1 MKNKFAIF
9 INSSDNTNDIA
20 NIFVIFF
27 EKFIKNIDIK
37 IFVGTNNL
45 VPSFKDCEVIPIKVN
60 KSNWKKETIEQISII
75 KREYEEIEYIIPIL
89 DDFAFIKEFD
99 FKNLSSLFKLVY
111 DENLFYLRLKKI
123 EESIFTPKKKIK
135 FHNQRKELIE
145 IRNNHPY
152 YSSLQ
157 VAIWNISHYMATL
170 QKCENIWKFEKINLN
185 IKHYSVCK
193 SLLTYI
199 HIVEKGE
206 WDYDAKTICKK
217 YIKLNLS
224 NFNNRQFKKHF
235 LKKIIFKIKKILFP
249 VIGYH
254 LTRNK

>member
-20 NIFVIFF
+20 NLFVIFF
-27 EKFIKNIDIK
+27 EKFIKNVDIK
-37 IFVGTNNL
+37 IFIGTNKL
-45 VPSFKDCEVIPIKVN
+45 VPNFKNSKVIPVKVN
-60 KSNWKKETIEQISII
+60 ESNWKQETIEQISII
-75 KREYEEIEYIIPIL
+75 KKEYKEIEYIIPIL
-89 DDFAFIKEFD
+89 DDFAFIEEFN
-99 FKNLSSLFKLVY
+99 FKNLDSIFKLVY
-111 DENLFYLRLKKI
+111 DENLFYLRLKRI

-135 FHNQRKELIE
+135 FGNQRRELIE

-157 VAIWNISHYMATL
+157 VAIWNIDHYNATL
-170 QKCENIWKFEKINLN
+170 QKCENIWKFEKLNLS

-193 SLLTYI
+193 SLLKYI

-206 WDYDAKTICKK
+206 WDYDAKSICKK
-217 YIKLNLS
+217 YIKLNITNFS
-224 NFNNRQFKKHF
+224 NRHFKKEL
-235 LKKIIFKIKKILFP
+235 LKNIIFKTKKMLFP
-249 VIGYH
+249 IIGYY

>member
-135 FHNQRKELIE
+135 FHNQIKELIFLF
-145 IRNNHPY
+145 Y
-152 YSSLQ
+152 
-157 VAIWNISHYMATL
+157 
-170 QKCENIWKFEKINLN
+170 N
-185 IKHYSVCK
+185 IKI
-193 SLLTYI
+193 YI
-199 HIVEKGE
+199 HSYKNHL
-206 WDYDAKTICKK
+206 
-217 YIKLNLS
+217 LN
-224 NFNNRQFKKHF
+224 F
-235 LKKIIFKIKKILFP
+235 LRSLIN
-249 VIGYH
+249 Y
-254 LTRNK
+254 